1 MDDLTRYRSEID
13 EIDAQMI
20 LLFERR
26 MDIVRQVALYKKT
39 RGMPVFQAGREQEVL
54 DKAAARLANKD
65 YADEAKR
72 FMNVVMAISR
82 AAQRRDIGAL
92 EFPRRSHSLGGPVAF
107 YGAPGAFTEQAL
119 IDYFGDGRESLSCQE
134 FEDVFSALK
143 DGRADYGVLP
153 IENSSTGAIT
163 QVYDLLGSYGFFI
176 VGERRLRIS
185 QNLVGTAGASL
196 ETVRA
201 VYSHEQGFEQASA
214 FLAQHPAWEH
224 VPYYSTSRSARH
236 VARANDPALAA
247 IASARAAALY
257 GLEVIAPDIQNNQNN
272 STRFI
277 VIAREMEP
285 EGADKVSL
293 AFTLDN
299 ESGTLYNTLRHF
311 AERRINLVKIESRP
325 IPEIL
330 WNYRFYLDFE
340 GDIGHADVRDVL
352 ADISRGARD
361 FLLLGA
367 YRSDTP
373 PL

>member
-1 MDDLTRYRSEID
+1 MDDLTRYRAEID

-143 DGRADYGVLP
+143 DGRADYGILP

-214 FLAQHPAWEH
+214 FLAQYPAWEH

-277 VIAREMEP
+277 VIACEMEP

>member
-1 MDDLTRYRSEID
+1 
-13 EIDAQMI
+13 MI

-163 QVYDLLGSYGFFI
+163 QVYDLLGSYGFLSSESAACVSAKI
-176 VGERRLRIS
+176 WSVRRAPRLRRCGPFILTNRGS
-185 QNLVGTAGASL
+185 NRRAHFLRSIRPGSMCLITAL
-196 ETVRA
+196 
-201 VYSHEQGFEQASA
+201 
-214 FLAQHPAWEH
+214 
-224 VPYYSTSRSARH
+224 
-236 VARANDPALAA
+236 
-247 IASARAAALY
+247 RAARGMSRA
-257 GLEVIAPDIQNNQNN
+257 QT
-272 STRFI
+272 TRRWLRLQ
-277 VIAREMEP
+277 ARVRP
-285 EGADKVSL
+285 R
-293 AFTLDN
+293 FTVW
-299 ESGTLYNTLRHF
+299 R
-311 AERRINLVKIESRP
+311 
-325 IPEIL
+325 
-330 WNYRFYLDFE
+330 
-340 GDIGHADVRDVL
+340 
-352 ADISRGARD
+352 
-361 FLLLGA
+361 
-367 YRSDTP
+367 
-373 PL
+373 